1 MIPKRIIY
9 CWFGKGEKPKEVL
22 ECIQSWKN
30 NMPDW
35 EYLEINEDNFKVFYN
50 DYSKKAY
57 LNKKWAFVSDIAR
70 LWALYKYGGIYM
82 DTDVIVYKP
91 LDKFLKHD
99 FFSGFEQPNYP
110 ITATMGSIKGS
121 PLIKEMLDQYTN
133 KKFELYDNWEQYETN
148 VIIMS
153 KVLEKYFDRSKAE
166 YQEKDNMAIY
176 PQEVFTNR
184 LKTTNEE
191 SYTEHLMLGSW
202 LKE

>member
-1 MIPKRIIY
+1 
-9 CWFGKGEKPKEVL
+9 
-22 ECIQSWKN
+22 
-30 NMPDW
+30 
-35 EYLEINEDNFKVFYN
+35 
-50 DYSKKAY
+50 
-57 LNKKWAFVSDIAR
+57 
-70 LWALYKYGGIYM
+70 M
-82 DTDVIVYKP
+82 DTDVMVYKP

-110 ITATMGSIKGS
+110 VTATMGAIQES

-133 KKFELYDNWEQYETN
+133 KRFELYDNWEQYETN

>member
-82 DTDVIVYKP
+82 DTDVRVYKP

-110 ITATMGSIKGS
+110 ITATMGAIQES

-133 KKFELYDNWEQYETN
+133 KRFELYDDWEKYETN
-148 VIIMS
+148 VMIMS

-202 LKE
+202 IKE